1 MKRSAALAPAL
12 VLALVMFNTPAQ
24 ASSEAEL
31 AGIALRAPLQ
41 LDECPERQRSYLA
54 DDRTTCFKLESGPA
68 PSGEVARIPESGRI
82 IVNVALPD
90 RPAFMHG
97 SDAVVTLRDG
107 RVQSVAVKTHGA
119 GQDSSDLRALED
131 RFGRT
136 SPRYLSTA
144 QRFETY
150 GNIRA
155 GWQLDD
161 GVTVYFSSTELGRYD
176 GLVRMQTP
184 QAPVHQ
190 TGLFD

>member
-1 MKRSAALAPAL
+1 MKRSTVFARAF
-12 VLALVMFNTPAQ
+12 VLALIVFNTPAH
-24 ASSEAEL
+24 ASSEATL
-31 AGIALRAPLQ
+31 AGVTLRERLQ
-41 LDECPERQRSYLA
+41 LDECPERQHSYLA

-68 PSGEVARIPESGRI
+68 PSGEVATIPESGRI

-97 SDAVVTLRDG
+97 SDALVTLRDG

-119 GQDSSDLRALED
+119 GQDSGDLRALED
-131 RFGRT
+131 RFGHT

-155 GWQLDD
+155 DWQLDD

-190 TGLFD
+190 TGLWD